1 MFIDQA
7 EISVKAGDGGNG
19 CVSFRR
25 EKYIPRGGPDGGDGG
40 AGGSVLICAD
50 DSLTTLLDLTSQ
62 YHWNAQR
69 GSDGRSKNMTGKK
82 GEDLIIKVPTGTIIY
97 DLEHNLVIKD
107 LTGAGETVCVA
118 QGGMGGKGNK
128 HFASATNQTP
138 RVAKKGK
145 EGQERRLR
153 LELKLIA
160 DIGLVG
166 LPNAGKST
174 LLSRVSA
181 ARPKIAAYPFTTL
194 QPHLGIVELTDYR
207 RLVIADIP
215 GLIEGSHT
223 GMGLGHEFLRHIERT
238 RILVHM
244 VDIASEG
251 DSDAVQNYHAIRRE
265 LSEYSPQLAEKS
277 EIVVASK
284 MDLDPEGEKLQQFQQ
299 KLNKEVLAVSSATG
313 KGLKELTERCWNEV
327 QKVRSQPDGE
337 QQDVDS

>member
-1 MFIDQA
+1 MFIDEA

-40 AGGSVLICAD
+40 AGGSVLICAE
-50 DSLTTLLDLTSQ
+50 DSLSTLLDLTSQ

-69 GSDGRSKNMTGKK
+69 GSDGRGKNMTGKQ

-107 LTGAGETVCVA
+107 LTQSGETVCVA
-118 QGGMGGKGNK
+118 QGGEGGKGNK
-128 HFASATNQTP
+128 CFASSTNQTP
-138 RVAKKGK
+138 RVAKEGK
-145 EGQERRLR
+145 EGQERRLH

-160 DIGLVG
+160 DVGLVG

-181 ARPKIAAYPFTTL
+181 ARPKIADYPFTTL
-194 QPHLGIVELTDYR
+194 QPHLGIVELTNYR

-215 GLIEGSHT
+215 GLIEGSHK
-223 GMGLGHEFLRHIERT
+223 GLGLGHEFLRHIERT

-244 VDIASEG
+244 VDIESKE
-251 DSDAVQNYHAIRRE
+251 DSDAVQNYHAIRKE
-265 LSEYSPQLAEKS
+265 LSEYSPQLAQKS

-284 MDLDPEGEKLQQFQQ
+284 MDLDPEGGKLQQFQQ

-313 KGLKELTERCWNEV
+313 KGLKELTERCWKEV
-327 QKVRSQPDGE
+327 QKVRNQPDDE
-337 QQDVDS
+337 TKSVDG